1 MKPGSEGSVELA
13 IDSIQFGAPSSAG
26 STDSDGVPA
35 LLETGS
41 ENKLPAPKEQRQKQ
55 NRAGPIKTQKV
66 TALEET
72 VFKVGLQIS
81 IFQSLEQLQLNDNGL
96 SLLLSFLKWNHWKQR
111 STNQVPLVKSGL

>member
-1 MKPGSEGSVELA
+1 MKPGSEGSVDLA

-55 NRAGPIKTQKV
+55 SRAGPIKTQKV
-66 TALEET
+66 TAVEET
-72 VFKVGLQIS
+72 LY
-81 IFQSLEQLQLNDNGL
+81 LELINTNL
-96 SLLLSFLKWNHWKQR
+96 SNH
-111 STNQVPLVKSGL
+111 